1 MCRKPEKRKKLAR
14 WKRATTRGG
23 TLETCRHNWMEQ
35 TPSFRVLVVPDQIVV
50 AFVAELR
57 LYEYWVGERVIPE
70 FLCLLEKHR
79 VTGRTVWPCVQMY
92 ILIAFPEA

>member
-1 MCRKPEKRKKLAR
+1 
-14 WKRATTRGG
+14 
-23 TLETCRHNWMEQ
+23 MEQ